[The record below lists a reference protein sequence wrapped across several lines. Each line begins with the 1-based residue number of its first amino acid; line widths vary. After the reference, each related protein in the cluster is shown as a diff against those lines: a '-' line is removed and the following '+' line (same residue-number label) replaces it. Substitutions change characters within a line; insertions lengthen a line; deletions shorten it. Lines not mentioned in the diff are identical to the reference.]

1 MTLHHLD
8 SPPSTSIQTTPLK
21 RLKPGLRKNPIKVTC
36 AKTLLG
42 IINVLSLSSMAFPAL
57 WHTT

>member
-1 MTLHHLD
+1 MTLDHLD

-21 RLKPGLRKNPIKVTC
+21 RLKPGLRKNPIKVTY
-36 AKTLLG
+36 AKTLLE
-42 IINVLSLSSMAFPAL
+42 IINVLSLPSTAFPAL